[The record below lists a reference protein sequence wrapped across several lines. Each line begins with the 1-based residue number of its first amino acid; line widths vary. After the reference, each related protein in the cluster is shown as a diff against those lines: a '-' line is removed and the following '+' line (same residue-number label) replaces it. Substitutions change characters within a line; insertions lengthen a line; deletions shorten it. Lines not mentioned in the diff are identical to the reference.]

1 MTPEETKKVAELRQ
15 WADRCER
22 EKRPA
27 QAILV
32 RNMAF
37 EIERGAPWLAQLS
50 QLAEPEEHESALQL
64 DSDDDGSGLH
74 PSQR

>member
-22 EKRPA
+22 QGRTS

-32 RNMAF
+32 RNMAY
-37 EIERGAPWLAQLS
+37 EIEHGAPWLAQLS
-50 QLAEPEEHESALQL
+50 QLAEPVEHESALQL
-64 DSDDDGSGLH
+64 DSDDGSGLH